1 MGQFVAEIPVRESMA
16 DRLSQQVSLI
26 QQQQKESLSQRIEQ
40 QERNNAFQYKQLE
53 KVYGFKLDGWNP
65 QYIAE
70 FGKLQSHVS
79 EKLAGA
85 KYTNIQEFLADV
97 SKLSGIHSGL
107 DTHFQQ
113 RKPALVQA
121 SKIVSNPGLWQDKT
135 VRVLDT
141 PEDLSRK
148 DNYYFGIGTMNPRAD
163 VNSMSIVGRFVGMD
177 GTEIKDQEGNVVSGD
192 VLMHPHIGD
201 TSVYMPAL
209 EKRGDI
215 SPEEFAQLYSRTV
228 DGLIEEGVTGNKLI
242 ERIRTGMTQ
251 KLQLDQTD
259 GDGMFIQSANNIF
272 DSSGLQAMPATET
285 DPAIAPIP
293 YYVDEAL
300 RYIQTK
306 AKVTT
311 TTTRRDP
318 SQQQLNLNNLL
329 RNIEQRT
336 IPGAPLELVKSFT
349 DDPLRE
355 NKIQAEGILPL
366 LAESITETI
375 YNVPEMVTGLSG
387 TEGIDV
393 SKYVDSKVSSQGY
406 IGGIVKSTKPVYV
419 RPATI
424 IYRSNGDVVL
434 KNSISSNSDVVLPEE
449 IVIPASDTDKIRNID
464 NAFLS
469 IYGVKM
475 SQVQSSLGTQSQK
488 KELFD

>member
-26 QQQQKESLSQRIEQ
+26 RQQQKESLSQRIEQ

-53 KVYGFKLDGWNP
+53 KIYGFRLDGWNP

-113 RKPALVQA
+113 RRPSLTQA
-121 SKIVSNPGLWQDKT
+121 SKIVSNPGLWPDKT
-135 VRVLDT
+135 VKVLDT

-163 VNSMSIVGRFVGMD
+163 VNSMSIVGQFVGMD
-177 GTEIKDQEGNVVSGD
+177 GAEIKDQEGNVVSGD

-215 SPEEFAQLYSRTV
+215 SPEEFAQLYSKTV
-228 DGLIEEGVTGNKLI
+228 DDLIEGGVTGNKLI
-242 ERIRTGMTQ
+242 ERIRMGMTQ
-251 KLQLDQTD
+251 KLQLDETN
-259 GDGMFIQSANNIF
+259 GDGMLIQSARNIF
-272 DSSGLQAMPATET
+272 DLSGRVEMPATET

-306 AKVTT
+306 ARVTA

-318 SQQQLNLNNLL
+318 SQQQLNLNSLL

-336 IPGAPLELVKSFT
+336 MPGAPLELVTSFT
-349 DDPLRE
+349 ADPLQE
-355 NKIQAEGILPL
+355 KKIQAG
-366 LAESITETI
+366 AITETI

-393 SKYVDSKVSSQGY
+393 SKYVNSEVSSQGY
-406 IGGIVKSTKPVYV
+406 MGGTVKSTKPVYV

-449 IVIPASDTDKIRNID
+449 IVIPAADTDKIRNID
-464 NAFLS
+464 NAFLN

>member
-26 QQQQKESLSQRIEQ
+26 RQQQKESLSQRIEQ

-113 RKPALVQA
+113 RKPSLVQA

-135 VRVLDT
+135 VKVLDT

-163 VNSMSIVGRFVGMD
+163 VNSMSIVGQFVGMD
-177 GTEIKDQEGNVVSGD
+177 GTEIKDQEGNVVAGD

-215 SPEEFAQLYSRTV
+215 SPEEFAQLYSKTV
-228 DGLIEEGVTGNKLI
+228 DDLIEGGVTGNKLI
-242 ERIRTGMTQ
+242 ERIRMGMTQ
-251 KLQLDQTD
+251 KLQLDETN
-259 GDGMFIQSANNIF
+259 GDGMLIQSAKNIF
-272 DSSGLQAMPATET
+272 DLSGRVEMPPTET

-306 AKVTT
+306 ARVTA

-318 SQQQLNLNNLL
+318 SQQQLNLNSLL
-329 RNIEQRT
+329 KNIEQRT
-336 IPGAPLELVKSFT
+336 IPGSPLELVASFT
-349 DDPLRE
+349 ADPLQE
-355 NKIQAEGILPL
+355 KKIQAE
-366 LAESITETI
+366 AITETI

-393 SKYVDSKVSSQGY
+393 SKYVNSEVSSQGY
-406 IGGIVKSTKPVYV
+406 MGGTVKSTKPVYV

-449 IVIPASDTDKIRNID
+449 IVIPAADTDKIRNID
-464 NAFLS
+464 NAFLN

-475 SQVQSSLGTQSQK
+475 SQVQSSLDTQSQK